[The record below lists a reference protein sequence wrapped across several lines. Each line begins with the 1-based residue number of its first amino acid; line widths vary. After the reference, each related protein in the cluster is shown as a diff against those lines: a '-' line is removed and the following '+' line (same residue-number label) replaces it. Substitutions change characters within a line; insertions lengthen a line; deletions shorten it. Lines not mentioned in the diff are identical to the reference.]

1 MAIWPRGS
9 ADLYVR
15 VICFKVRL
23 TSIVCN
29 SCGDLFSAGEL
40 GPLKAPG
47 AAHKKEETQEE
58 GQAKPAETV
67 NEDHPVVGGQNGGTV
82 ETKVNLPGEMVTM
95 SASTV
100 APDIAKADLGS
111 GPVTNE
117 ASGTLA
123 GQADRSAGADPV
135 SSTLPASKD
144 MQQPQVN
151 QPLPE
156 YDARMEVDQQ
166 PPPSHPAEPDP
177 TRL

>member
-1 MAIWPRGS
+1 M
-9 ADLYVR
+9 
-15 VICFKVRL
+15 
-23 TSIVCN
+23 CN

-82 ETKVNLPGEMVTM
+82 ETKVDLPGEMVTV
-95 SASTV
+95 SASIV
-100 APDIAKADLGS
+100 AQDADKDDLGS

-123 GQADRSAGADPV
+123 GQAVRSAKADPV
-135 SSTLPASKD
+135 SSTLPASED
-144 MQQPQVN
+144 MQPSQTNAP
-151 QPLPE
+151 PPDF
-156 YDARMEVDQQ
+156 DAPMEVDRQ
-166 PPPSHPAEPDP
+166 PLLSPPISATEPDP
-177 TRL
+177 TRS